1 VTQVYPELAAD
12 KRKRLKRIALLS
24 LKLGD
29 GRGITPV
36 ATTNPLTVEPPMMG
50 AGAYY
55 CVAWPQKGRIDAPT
69 IILKLFI

>member
-1 VTQVYPELAAD
+1 
-12 KRKRLKRIALLS
+12 
-24 LKLGD
+24 
-29 GRGITPV
+29 
-36 ATTNPLTVEPPMMG
+36 MMG